1 MKLVFG
7 VVILGLARHASA
19 LCEDLQSSSDCASWK
34 SNGYCDSGQFQPW
47 MKKNCA
53 KTCGECN
60 GPPTQ
65 PLPADCE
72 DASSYCDSYKY
83 YCDDPDYKDYLIQNC
98 KRTCNFCHITT
109 QPPPTTQY
117 ISTKPYTG
125 AGGRD
130 LQPGCGH
137 KGPGHTRIVGGTNAK
152 PGDWPWQASVH
163 YEKSPGIQKQ
173 WCGGT
178 LIDEE
183 WVLCAAHCFDNKDA
197 TQYHVKLGEHNLKE
211 HSNFEQ
217 RRQALE
223 VHVHPQY
230 NTENQDYD
238 LALIKIKK
246 VQLNERVRTACLPG
260 GNTHFPDGTMCTISG
275 WGKLAE
281 FGDGPAIL
289 QQAQVPLTN
298 HDDCEKAYG
307 KHGYAVTNRMKCA
320 ADGKGKIDSCGGD
333 SGGPLV
339 CKAKGDIWYVLG
351 ATSWG
356 VGCARKG
363 LYGVYADVKVLR
375 PWVDKVVF
383 NM

>member
-1 MKLVFG
+1 MIFILG
-7 VVILGLARHASA
+7 VVILGLVPHSSAGDCRDIQASGT
-19 LCEDLQSSSDCASWK
+19 CQSWK
-34 SNGYCDSGQFQPW
+34 GSNFCQDGHQYQPY

-53 KTCGECN
+53 RTCGFCK
-60 GPPTQ
+60 GV
-65 PLPADCE
+65 PLPADCQ
-72 DASSYCDSYKY
+72 DRSSYCSSYKS
-83 YCDDPDYKDYLIQNC
+83 YCNDPDYLGYLVKEC

-125 AGGRD
+125 AGGRE

-163 YEKSPGIQKQ
+163 YEKSPGINKQ

-183 WVLCAAHCFDNKDA
+183 WVMCAAHCFDNRDA
-197 TQYHVKLGEHNLKE
+197 SQYYVKLGEHNLKE
-211 HSNFEQ
+211 YSKYEQ
-217 RRQALE
+217 MRRASE

-238 LALIKIKK
+238 LALIRLEKK
-246 VQLNERVRTACLPG
+246 VNLNERVRTACLPG
-260 GNTHFPDGTMCTISG
+260 GKTNFPVGTNCTISG
-275 WGKLAE
+275 WGKLEE

-289 QQAQVPLTN
+289 QQAQVPLATQ
-298 HDDCEKAYG
+298 DDCKKAYG
-307 KHGYAVTNRMKCA
+307 NLGYEVTSQMICA
-320 ADGKGKIDSCGGD
+320 GAATGKIDSCGGD

-363 LYGVYADVKVLR
+363 LFGVYGDVKVMR
-375 PWVDKVVF
+375 HWIDKVVF